1 MNKTDIH
8 SHILFNVDDGSKS
21 IKESI
26 CLLQK
31 LKNIGFTDVILT
43 PHYINGS
50 SYNISNDKKRKHF
63 NILKEELI
71 KNKLDINIYLGNE
84 IFINNNINNL
94 IKEDVI
100 STLNNSKYVLVEL
113 PFHNPILNLDDI
125 IYELKYNNL
134 IPIIAH
140 PERYTYFQKNYK
152 EVDKLREEGVLF
164 QGNYLSIIGG
174 YGSLSKKLFKYM
186 LKNKYIDFLGTD
198 IHSLNN
204 LSVID
209 NYDKI
214 IKKIKKV
221 CGEEYYQV
229 IINNCNNVL
238 KNI

>member
-1 MNKTDIH
+1 MEQLRTLTPDEIY
-8 SHILFNVDDGSKS
+8 LA
-21 IKESI
+21 
-26 CLLQK
+26 
-31 LKNIGFTDVILT
+31 DVIY
-43 PHYINGS
+43 PQIKKFDF
-50 SYNISNDKKRKHF
+50 DKNHHGV
-63 NILKEELI
+63 ILEWRE
-71 KNKLDINIYLGNE
+71 GTSRE
-84 IFINNNINNL
+84 

>member
-1 MNKTDIH
+1 MSKTDIH

-21 IKESI
+21 IKESVS
-26 CLLQK
+26 LLQN

-50 SYNISNDKKRKHF
+50 SYNADNAKKREHF
-63 NILKEELI
+63 NRLQEELI
-71 KNKLDINIYLGNE
+71 RNNININIYLGNE

-100 STLNNSKYVLVEL
+100 SPLNNSKYVLVEL

-152 EVDKLREEGVLF
+152 EVDKLKEDGVLF
-164 QGNYLSIIGG
+164 QGNYASIIGR
-174 YGSLSKKLFKYM
+174 YGTNSKKLFKYM

-198 IHSLNN
+198 IHSLND
-204 LSVID
+204 LTVIE
-209 NYDKI
+209 NYNKI
-214 IKKIKKV
+214 IKKIKKIS
-221 CGEEYYQV
+221 GEEYYQV
-229 IINNCNNVL
+229 IINNCNNIL

>member
-1 MNKTDIH
+1 M
-8 SHILFNVDDGSKS
+8 
-21 IKESI
+21 
-26 CLLQK
+26 
-31 LKNIGFTDVILT
+31 
-43 PHYINGS
+43 
-50 SYNISNDKKRKHF
+50 
-63 NILKEELI
+63 
-71 KNKLDINIYLGNE
+71 GNE

-214 IKKIKKV
+214 IKKIKSLWRR
-221 CGEEYYQV
+221 
-229 IINNCNNVL
+229 ILSSNN
-238 KNI
+238 K